1 MKILNADPAG
11 GMLALYGRV
20 LPLPPRTTGDAA
32 IASPSPDS
40 GQKLTIGL
48 VDDDPGILQSLDRL
62 LTGQGFQIRTFP
74 TAEAFL
80 RGYRDAALDCVILDL
95 ELDGPGQGG
104 LDLQEHLLRCGASL
118 PVVFLSGRADIPA
131 SVRAMRAGAV
141 HFLTKPA
148 DAGELLSALRQ
159 ALTESLKKRAKDRE
173 LAALRERFAVLSA
186 REMEVL
192 LHVIAGKLNKQ
203 IASDLGI
210 SEQTVKIH
218 RMRITEKSGMP
229 SVAELVRAS
238 CLLDFEPA
246 GR

>member
-11 GMLALYGRV
+11 GMVAVPGRV
-20 LPLPPRTTGDAA
+20 PPAPWMISACPGS
-32 IASPSPDS
+32 SPAPAN
-40 GQKLTIGL
+40 QLTIGL
-48 VDDDPGILQSLDRL
+48 VDDDPGILQSLERL

-74 TAEAFL
+74 SAETFL
-80 RGYRDAALDCVILDL
+80 REYREVALDCVILDL
-95 ELDGPGQGG
+95 ELPGQGG
-104 LDLQEHLLRCGASL
+104 LDLQDHLLRCGAAL

-159 ALTESLKKRAKDRE
+159 ALSESLKKRAKDRE
-173 LAALRERFAVLSA
+173 MAGLRERFAALSA

-203 IASDLGI
+203 IAADLGI

-246 GR
+246 GC